1 MKTWMSKLKQENIII
16 PFLTTIVVGLIAHF
30 PVMINNFP
38 NADAM
43 GSLYFD
49 QNMVTSG
56 RWFLTVAC
64 GISSYFDLKWVNGVL
79 SLLYLA
85 LSAVV
90 LVKFFEVKSKRFRR
104 NLGFKA

>member
-1 MKTWMSKLKQENIII
+1 
-16 PFLTTIVVGLIAHF
+16 
-30 PVMINNFP
+30 
-38 NADAM
+38 
-43 GSLYFD
+43 
-49 QNMVTSG
+49 MVTSG

-90 LVKFFEVKSKRFRR
+90 LVKFFEVKSKIVMGIISALLVTFPAVCATFAYMYTADGYF
-104 NLGFKA
+104 LALWFAFLSAGFSEESY